1 MTLQQLSRIRY
12 DEYAVET
19 ENVFVSNFSDWFM
32 KSDYYKDG
40 RQKIIDSGVDIKA
53 VQQFVK
59 LLDSIDED
67 VYLETF
73 GNHVRVVATAQGFD
87 IEEYDHD

>member
-1 MTLQQLSRIRY
+1 
-12 DEYAVET
+12 
-19 ENVFVSNFSDWFM
+19 M
-32 KSDYYKDG
+32 KSDYYKG
-40 RQKIIDSGVDIKA
+40 ERKKIEESGVDIKA
-53 VQQFVK
+53 VQQFIN

-87 IEEYDHD
+87 IEEYYHD